1 MNCDEAELALEN
13 QALGILTQADRQSL
27 EDHLLTCEACRAIR
41 PLDLKIQAALGALED
56 EATRDVD
63 WARLER
69 LTRNWRSDYRGRWW
83 VGLLVTAGQA
93 PLATLAF
100 TRRGWGEWLLLLV
113 LAALVTAWVVRAQ
126 IDRRWT
132 AAAQLADSRES
143 LRAFWQR
150 LATVEANGLR
160 RLSWLL
166 PAWAVL
172 WTTLGT
178 LADAGIEASSLTSWV
193 CRGLLIAECFG
204 ASLYWRRHAVPRIE
218 ALRDDLR

>member
-150 LATVEANGLR
+150 LATVEANGLELAAARLGGALDHVGYAR
-160 RLSWLL
+160 RRRHRSKLTDVVGLQGLAHRRMLRSL
-166 PAWAVL
+166 AVL
-172 WTTLGT
+172 
-178 LADAGIEASSLTSWV
+178 APPCCAAN
-193 CRGLLIAECFG
+193 RG
-204 ASLYWRRHAVPRIE
+204 AS
-218 ALRDDLR
+218 